1 MTAAPRPGWLSEQEM
16 AAWLPLVRL
25 LSLLPNALDSQL
37 REEAGISHVYYQILA
52 LLSQAEHGALRMS
65 ELARTTGTSL
75 SRLSH
80 AVASLETRGWVQR
93 RPCPEDKRGQLASLT
108 PVGRQVLAEAAPGHV
123 AEVRRRVFDHLT
135 PEQVRQLAQITG
147 SLVRGLD

>member
-1 MTAAPRPGWLSEQEM
+1 M

-52 LLSQAEHGALRMS
+52 LISQSEHEALRMS
-65 ELARTTGTSL
+65 ELARITGTSL

-80 AVASLETRGWVQR
+80 AVASLEARGWVQR
-93 RPCPEDKRGQLASLT
+93 RPCPQDKRGQLATLT
-108 PVGRQVLAEAAPGHV
+108 DEGRRVLAEAAPGHV
-123 AEVRRRVFDHLT
+123 AEVRRRIFDHLT
-135 PEQVRQLAQITG
+135 PEQVAQLAAITG
-147 SLVRGLD
+147 ALVHGLD